1 MEADKKDMSAVQ
13 SQLVTLVNSGDL
25 GKVFFSQYIKNVV
38 STAVSKK
45 MNELIGV
52 WLKGEGE
59 VSQTTLD
66 LQTTMIMTQIQ
77 AASSQQQ

>member
-25 GKVFFSQYIKNVV
+25 GKVFFSLHIKNVV

-45 MNELIGV
+45 MKELIGV

-59 VSQTTLD
+59 VGQTTLD